1 VKALYL
7 LRHAK
12 SSWANGS
19 LTDHDR
25 PLAPRGEKATRA
37 LARHIAEKRIA
48 PALVLCSTAVR
59 TRQTLDGI
67 ASALGEDV
75 DVWHENALYGA
86 SAHELVKRLRKLPP
100 TVPSAMIVG
109 HNPGLEDLA
118 LELIGDGD
126 AGALARLHAKF
137 PTGAL
142 ATLVV
147 SDTWKALAPGT
158 ATLTAFIV
166 PRDLPAGHAE

>member
-12 SSWANGS
+12 SSWADGS
-19 LTDHDR
+19 LPDHDR
-25 PLAPRGEKATRA
+25 PLAPRGEKATNT
-37 LARHIAEKRIA
+37 LARYIAEERIA
-48 PALVLCSTAVR
+48 PALVLCSTAAR
-59 TRQTLDGI
+59 ARQTLDGV
-67 ASALGEDV
+67 AAALGDDV
-75 DVWHENALYGA
+75 EVWHEGALYGA
-86 SAHELVKRLRKLPP
+86 SAHELVKRLRRLQP
-100 TVPSAMIVG
+100 TVPSVMIVG

-126 AGALARLHAKF
+126 ASALARLHAKF

-147 SDTWKALAPGT
+147 PGTWKALAPGR
-158 ATLTAFIV
+158 ATLTAFVV
-166 PRDLPAGHAE
+166 PRDLPAGHAG